1 MRSGDGE
8 LDLGPEGRSVRF
20 ERHFDAT
27 AEEVWDALTNP
38 ELLGRWL
45 LTDTASIE
53 PRVGGAVSLDW
64 GTDGKCSGTVA
75 VFDPPR
81 TLEYSWVEAAGTS
94 IARFELRP
102 DDSGVLLVLH
112 HRELPASAHAGVGAG
127 WNAHLD
133 KLAAVLAGEE
143 FDFWQRF
150 HELEPEYAKRLV
162 DLKS

>member
-1 MRSGDGE
+1 
-8 LDLGPEGRSVRF
+8 
-20 ERHFDAT
+20 
-27 AEEVWDALTNP
+27 
-38 ELLGRWL
+38 
-45 LTDTASIE
+45 
-53 PRVGGAVSLDW
+53 
-64 GTDGKCSGTVA
+64 
-75 VFDPPR
+75 
-81 TLEYSWVEAAGTS
+81 
-94 IARFELRP
+94 
-102 DDSGVLLVLH
+102 VLH